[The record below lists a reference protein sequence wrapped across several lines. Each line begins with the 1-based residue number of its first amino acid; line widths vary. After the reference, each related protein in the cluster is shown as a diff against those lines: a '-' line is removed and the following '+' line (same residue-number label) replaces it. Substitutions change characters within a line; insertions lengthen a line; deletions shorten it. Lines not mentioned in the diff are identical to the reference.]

1 MKNETSD
8 RSFTFHVH
16 CMMKDDTFLPKSAGK
31 CSVANRIL
39 SIRCCN
45 FGERNEHHGH
55 LGRIFRG
62 RWWPVVLLSSS
73 ECSVLMNTIIE
84 TRENHARLTRLLGTP
99 PFSMCTGTCCA
110 KPGMWLRLSMMLGA
124 DKHQVSICDQWR
136 TRKRQTF
143 HVKILKFSQN
153 QK

>member
-16 CMMKDDTFLPKSAGK
+16 CMMKDDTFPPKSAGK

-62 RWWPVVLLSSS
+62 RWWPVVLRSSS

-84 TRENHARLTRLLGTP
+84 TRESHARLTRLLGPP
-99 PFSMCTGTCCA
+99 PFSRRTGTCCA
-110 KPGMWLRLSMMLGA
+110 KLGMWLRLLMFFGA
-124 DKHQVSICDQWR
+124 DKHQVSICGQWC
-136 TRKRQTF
+136 TRKRQIF
-143 HVKILKFSQN
+143 HEKIN
-153 QK
+153 

>member
-1 MKNETSD
+1 MTNETCD
-8 RSFTFHVH
+8 RSCTFHVH
-16 CMMKDDTFLPKSAGK
+16 CMTKDNASPPKFAGK
-31 CSVANRIL
+31 CSVANRTL
-39 SIRCCN
+39 SIRGCD

-110 KPGMWLRLSMMLGA
+110 KLGMWLRLLMFFGA
-124 DKHQVSICDQWR
+124 DKHQVSICGQWC
-136 TRKRQTF
+136 TRKRQIF
-143 HVKILKFSQN
+143 HGKIN
-153 QK
+153 